1 MPDTGLDYLA
11 KALELETHICRFAAN
26 PLPDAGGGAET
37 P

>member
-1 MPDTGLDYLA
+1 MPDTGLDTLA

-26 PLPDAGGGAET
+26 PFPSAGGDAEI

>member
-26 PLPDAGGGAET
+26 PLPGAGGET
-37 P
+37 EAP